1 MFQQLI
7 DGISYCHSKGVF
19 HRDLKVRAPH
29 VLQKNINN
37 ENILLMSPTF
47 SILQLENV
55 LLDAN
60 GHIKITDFGL
70 SALPQHF
77 RVLGNINLKYT

>member
-1 MFQQLI
+1 
-7 DGISYCHSKGVF
+7 
-19 HRDLKVRAPH
+19 
-29 VLQKNINN
+29 
-37 ENILLMSPTF
+37 MSPTF

-77 RVLGNINLKYT
+77 RVLRNTLK